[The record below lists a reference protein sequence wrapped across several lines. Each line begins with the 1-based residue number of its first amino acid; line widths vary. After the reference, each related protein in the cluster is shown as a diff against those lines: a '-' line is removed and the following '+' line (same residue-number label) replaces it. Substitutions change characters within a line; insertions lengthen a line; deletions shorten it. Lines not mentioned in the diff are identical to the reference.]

1 MSRKTVFD
9 YARLAVEAEQRIL
22 DLLEGRE
29 SKESLSDCSAG
40 KPHDHARLRPNSGSP
55 EQLG

>member
-29 SKESLSDCSAG
+29 RKESLSDCSAG

-55 EQLG
+55 EQ